1 MYHLVILESSVD
13 NRIFGLDFQ
22 LAFDAFVQML
32 AVGFL
37 FFFLSY
43 ILWNPARNMLKKRKE
58 KIKNEMETAKEDMAK
73 ANALKSEYEEKLQN
87 AEKDVDKILSEGRRK
102 ALDRETRIVEDANE
116 EAKKIRERAE
126 REIELEK
133 SKVKDEVKHE
143 MINVASAIAEKF
155 VSKELKESEQAK
167 LIDDTLEEMGE
178 DTWRS

>member
-1 MYHLVILESSVD
+1 MYHLVVFESTVD

-22 LAFDAFVQML
+22 LGFDALVQML

-43 ILWNPARNMLKKRKE
+43 ILWNPAREMLRKRKE
-58 KIKNEMETAKEDMAK
+58 KIKNEMETAKADMAE
-73 ANALKSEYEEKLQN
+73 AMSLKSEYEKKLQN
-87 AEKDVDKILSEGRRK
+87 ADKDVDEILSEGRKK
-102 ALDRETRIVEDANE
+102 ALARENQIVEEANE

-143 MINVASAIAEKF
+143 MINVASAIAGKF
-155 VSKELKESEQAK
+155 VAKELSEKEQSK

>member
-1 MYHLVILESSVD
+1 MYHLVILDSTVD

-22 LAFDAFVQML
+22 LGFDAFVQML

-43 ILWNPARNMLKKRKE
+43 ILWNPARELLNKRKE
-58 KIKNEMETAKEDMAK
+58 KIRNEMETAKADMAT
-73 ANALKSEYEEKLQN
+73 AESLKSEYEKKLQN
-87 AEKDVDKILSEGRRK
+87 ADKDVDEILSEGRKK
-102 ALDRETRIVEDANE
+102 ALARENQIVEEANE
-116 EAKKIRERAE
+116 EAKQIRERAE

-143 MINVASAIAEKF
+143 MVNVASAIAGKF
-155 VSKELKESEQAK
+155 VAKELKESEQAK
-167 LIDDTLEEMGE
+167 LIDDTLKEMGE

>member
-1 MYHLVILESSVD
+1 MYHLVILESTLE
-13 NRIFGLDFQ
+13 NRIFGLDAQ
-22 LAFDAFVQML
+22 VVFDAFIQML

-43 ILWNPARNMLKKRKE
+43 ILWNPVRNMLKKRKE
-58 KIKNEMETAKEDMAK
+58 KIQNEMETAKEDMAK
-73 ANALKSEYEEKLQN
+73 ATVLKSEYEEKLQN
-87 AEKDVDKILSEGRRK
+87 ADKDVDAILSEGRKK
-102 ALDRETRIVEDANE
+102 ALARENRIVEDANE

-126 REIELEK
+126 HEIELEK

-143 MINVASAIAEKF
+143 MINVASAIAGKF

-167 LIDDTLEEMGE
+167 LIDETLEEMGE